1 MKKTEFDD
9 KLNNL
14 DKKLTS
20 NKAKH
25 VLAENELNELSKNV
39 KAMSSKGQT
48 KDLINGYVILNF
60 YFSSGIFQN
69 YLVFI
74 RAKYTLDI
82 LMALLNLFVE
92 I

>member
-1 MKKTEFDD
+1 MKKTEYDD

-39 KAMSSKGQT
+39 EAMSSKGLT
-48 KDLINGYVILNF
+48 KDLINGYVILYF
-60 YFSSGIFQN
+60 YFSSGIFKN